1 MVKFFLEGGDF
12 VKFENYSGYVWIQ
25 ISIYVEMRVY
35 TNVLVMMDVCEG
47 VDLRFVRLSVVCIKL
62 GEW

>member
-1 MVKFFLEGGDF
+1 
-12 VKFENYSGYVWIQ
+12 
-25 ISIYVEMRVY
+25 MRVY